1 MFGLDLSFPAFMSI
15 LALVVLVVISC
26 VNENINVGY
35 IGIGFG
41 VLVGGLFSNLAG
53 SAVQKFFPLTLFML
67 LAGVTF
73 FFGMAQTNGTLQK

>member
-15 LALVVLVVISC
+15 LALVILVVISC

-53 SAVQKFFPLTLFML
+53 SAVQKFFP
-67 LAGVTF
+67 
-73 FFGMAQTNGTLQK
+73 